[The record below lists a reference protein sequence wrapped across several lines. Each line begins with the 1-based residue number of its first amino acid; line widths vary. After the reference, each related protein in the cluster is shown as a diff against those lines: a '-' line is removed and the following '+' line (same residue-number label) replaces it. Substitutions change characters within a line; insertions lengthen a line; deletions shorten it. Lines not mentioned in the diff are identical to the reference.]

1 MSIWI
6 YTNKYVLIY
15 TNIKVGIMG
24 PIVAS
29 RYIYLY
35 TYRDI
40 NIDMKMYIYI
50 YRYDA
55 YWNSN
60 EEVR

>member
-1 MSIWI
+1 
-6 YTNKYVLIY
+6 
-15 TNIKVGIMG
+15 MG